1 MKSFLVSLTIIVW
14 ICVFGL
20 VFIHFCPIQSNDFY
34 YSCVE
39 PLTNPEFHEIYD
51 NVYVNEA
58 LDEEAEKEYV
68 RILDKYMGILP
79 LYQHDYKII
88 LTNEEFT
95 TDAPHA
101 QGYKIAAI
109 TNHKDKTIKIKYGQL
124 ERSLLH
130 EIGHAVDRYEDYS
143 QTAEFQDLYN
153 KVPHDT
159 YYSCTAREYFAR
171 CYQLYTVGSLTDVA
185 EKAYF
190 DRLVYGYSF
199 VIGG

>member
-1 MKSFLVSLTIIVW
+1 MKNFLVTITILVW

-20 VFIHFCPIQSNDFY
+20 AFIHFCPTQSADLY
-34 YSCVE
+34 YSYVE
-39 PLTNPEFHEIYD
+39 PLVNPEFHEIYE
-51 NVYVNEA
+51 NVYVNEDI
-58 LDEEAEKEYV
+58 DEEAEKEYV
-68 RILDKYMGILP
+68 RILDKYMGTLP

-88 LTNEEFT
+88 LTNEELT
-95 TDAPHA
+95 TDAPYA
-101 QGYKIAAI
+101 QGHEIAAI
-109 TNHKDKTIKIKYGQL
+109 TSRKDKTIKIKYGKL
-124 ERSLLH
+124 EYSLLH

-143 QTAEFQDLYN
+143 QTAEFQELYN

-159 YYSCTAREYFAR
+159 YYTCNAREYFAR
-171 CYQLYTVGSLTDVA
+171 CYQLYTVGSLTNVA